1 MGVGSDGG
9 IGYCLWYVVVVGIG
23 VGGNVLV
30 LLGVGGVVY
39 IWCGEKIVVYYV
51 VVWVCYVWVCFWF
64 GGCNWCGNGVGSV
77 VGESV
82 WFFVGVRLVIVDCF
96 VV

>member
-39 IWCGEKIVVYYV
+39 IWCGEKIAVYYV
-51 VVWVCYVWVCFWF
+51 VV
-64 GGCNWCGNGVGSV
+64 
-77 VGESV
+77 
-82 WFFVGVRLVIVDCF
+82 
-96 VV
+96 